1 MIVIAAVSILMFAVV
16 YTLSRGGAHH
26 QWQLSEPRVSIVTV
40 GVQIICGDCSGNTDR
55 PLKTYLDRHGH
66 CAQCGG
72 RSYMLASS
80 RTVYANQLATAR
92 LSERES
98 TTVDARPQP
107 VGAPTR
113 LHAVRFRG
121 LTA

>member
-1 MIVIAAVSILMFAVV
+1 MLVITAVSILMCAIV

-26 QWQLSEPRVSIVTV
+26 HWQLSEPRVSIVTV

-72 RSYMLASS
+72 RSYMLASN
-80 RTVYANQLATAR
+80 RTVYANQLTSAR
-92 LSERES
+92 LSERAS
-98 TTVDARPQP
+98 TGDFRPQP
-107 VGAPTR
+107 VGASTS

>member
-1 MIVIAAVSILMFAVV
+1 MIVITAVSILLFAVV

-26 QWQLSEPRVSIVTV
+26 QWQLSESRSSIVTV

-80 RTVYANQLATAR
+80 RTVYAKQLATAR
-92 LSERES
+92 VSERDS
-98 TTVDARPQP
+98 TTGDARHQP
-107 VGAPTR
+107 VGASTS
-113 LHAVRFRG
+113 LKGVRFRG

>member
-1 MIVIAAVSILMFAVV
+1 MLVITAVSILMFAVV

-80 RTVYANQLATAR
+80 RTAYANQLTNAR
-92 LSERES
+92 PSENMS
-98 TTVDARPQP
+98 TTGNARPQP
-107 VGAPTR
+107 VGASTS

>member
-1 MIVIAAVSILMFAVV
+1 MLVITAVSILMFAVV
-16 YTLSRGGAHH
+16 YTLSRGGAQH
-26 QWQLSEPRVSIVTV
+26 QWHLSESRVGIVTV
-40 GVQIICGDCSGNTDR
+40 GVQIICGDCSGNTDL
-55 PLKTYLDRHGH
+55 PLKTYLDRHGQ

-80 RTVYANQLATAR
+80 RTMYAHRLARTR

-98 TTVDARPQP
+98 TTGEARSQS
-107 VGAPTR
+107 VGASTS
-113 LHAVRFRG
+113 LHGVRFRG

>member
-1 MIVIAAVSILMFAVV
+1 MLVITAVSILMCAVV

-40 GVQIICGDCSGNTDR
+40 GVQIICGDCSGITDR

-80 RTVYANQLATAR
+80 RTVYANQLATPR

-98 TTVDARPQP
+98 TTGDTRPQP
-107 VGAPTR
+107 VEAPTR
-113 LHAVRFRG
+113 LHACGFAG
-121 LTA
+121 